1 MTFGLRRGR
10 ARWPGRGLTLPFGSR
25 RIPAWAPLLAT
36 CLGQCMVVLDSTIVN
51 VALPAMKRGL
61 DIGETELQWIVNAY
75 LLTLGGLILLGG
87 RLGDYFGRKRVYL
100 IGAGIFA
107 VASLVGGLAPTAEVL
122 LAARAVQ
129 GVGAAL
135 LAPGTLSLLTSVYT
149 APRERSRALALWNAT
164 AASAGALGI
173 FLGGALTSLL
183 GWRSVLFV
191 NVPIAILVLTLG
203 SATLPETLQRKD
215 DKRLDVPGAV
225 AITAALTV
233 LVYAVVQTETHAWG
247 SPRTLALF
255 AAAAALFG
263 VTAVIESRVAN
274 PLIPFAV
281 VRRGPVATALAMM
294 LIIGAVITATFF
306 FQSLYLQ
313 QVRGYTPFVTGLL
326 MLPFGLLVIATPV
339 VAVRLTTRYGP
350 RRVAVVS
357 PAVAV
362 IGLLWLSRWQPHG
375 SIIEQMVLPAMVFG
389 LGVSFCF
396 FALSVLMTS
405 AIEDENSGL
414 GSGLLN
420 AGRQV
425 GGSIGLAALTVAAA
439 AYSRSLVGQHGTL
452 SAGSITDGYGIAL
465 VANAGLFFV
474 GMVIVAVY
482 ATRARTRRG
491 RVVAPSSD
499 RDTSV
504 EPVSS

>member
-1 MTFGLRRGR
+1 VPL
-10 ARWPGRGLTLPFGSR
+10 
-25 RIPAWAPLLAT
+25 WAPLLAT
-36 CLGQCMVVLDSTIVN
+36 CLGQFMVVLDATIVN

-61 DIGETELQWIVNAY
+61 DISETELQWIVNAY

-87 RLGDYFGRKRVYL
+87 RLGDYFGRRRVYL
-100 IGAGIFA
+100 IGAGIFS
-107 VASLVGGLAPTAEVL
+107 VASLVGGLAPTAAVL

-149 APRERSRALALWNAT
+149 APRARSRALAVWNAT
-164 AASAGALGI
+164 AASGGALGI
-173 FLGGALTSLL
+173 FLGGALTSLF

-203 SATLPETLQRKD
+203 SATLPETLQHRD
-215 DKRLDVPGAV
+215 GKRLDIPGAL
-225 AITAALTV
+225 AITAALTM

-247 SPRTLALF
+247 STRTLVLLAT
-255 AAAAALFG
+255 AAALFG
-263 VTAVIESRVAN
+263 ITAVIESRVAD
-274 PLIPFAV
+274 PLIPFTV
-281 VRRGPVATALAMM
+281 VRRGPVATALTMM

-313 QVRGYTPFVTGLL
+313 QIRGYTPFVTGLL
-326 MLPFGLLVIATPV
+326 MLPFSLLVIATPV
-339 VAVRLTTRYGP
+339 VAVQLTTRYGP

-375 SIIEQMVLPAMVFG
+375 SIVEQMVLPAMLFG

-425 GGSIGLAALTVAAA
+425 GGSIGLAALTVVAA
-439 AYSRSLVGQHGTL
+439 AYSRSLVGQHGML
-452 SAGSITDGYGIAL
+452 SDRSVTDGYGIAL
-465 VANAGLFFV
+465 VANAGLFLV
-474 GMVIVAVY
+474 GMLVIAVY
-482 ATRARTRRG
+482 ASRARTRG
-491 RVVAPSSD
+491 GPVVGACSD
-499 RDTSV
+499 RDSSV
-504 EPVSS
+504 EPASS